1 MGAFFGPIWP
11 RDASS
16 ASVLA
21 LVRCSDGER
30 YRHRRVVDPGT
41 RGSYPRLVWRVFLLL
56 VHAVTAVA
64 ADPVGTPASRT
75 ALAGCEQAG
84 TKTGDARAQAYRDS
98 LARADAAIS
107 ADDGDGLAH
116 FAAFCALG
124 GLMKSTGVSFA
135 MAGQLRRLRREVD
148 RALEL
153 APEFADALA
162 GKGSLLLHV
171 PRLLGGDPAEAERLL
186 RQALAIDPDYITPR
200 LALVDALRARG
211 ALDEARVEAMQALV
225 VAQRKGSAD
234 SARAAREA
242 LTTLGPDP
250 ENP

>member
-1 MGAFFGPIWP
+1 M
-11 RDASS
+11 
-16 ASVLA
+16 
-21 LVRCSDGER
+21 
-30 YRHRRVVDPGT
+30 
-41 RGSYPRLVWRVFLLL
+41 
-56 VHAVTAVA
+56 
-64 ADPVGTPASRT
+64 
-75 ALAGCEQAG
+75 
-84 TKTGDARAQAYRDS
+84 KTGDARAQAYRDS
-98 LARADAAIS
+98 LARADAAIT
-107 ADDGDGLAH
+107 ADDGDALAH

-162 GKGSLLLHV
+162 GKGSLLLNV

-225 VAQRKGSAD
+225 VAQRKGSAN

-242 LTTLGPDP
+242 LAALEHTP